1 MCVGAATVSD
11 GSWSVRWSRGISQAL
26 RESGGGCMVQRGEAR
41 FSSGPEAPE
50 RLYEGYVFDLDVT
63 IYLGDELLPGAKR
76 LILKLRELGKRVIFL
91 SNNPTKD
98 PRMYAEKLGKL
109 GLKTPDSEIVNT
121 VVTMTRWLLRGHPE
135 ATVFPISEEPLK
147 NSLSEA
153 GITMSENPEEIDIV
167 IASYDRTFDYR
178 KLQIAFDAIWFYE
191 RAMLVTTNPDRYCP
205 FPGGRGEPD
214 AAAIVAAI
222 AACTGA
228 RCEANTGKPDA
239 IMLEIVANLTKL
251 ETSDCVMTGDRL
263 YTDIRMA
270 LDAGMP
276 SAVVLTGETTAETLA
291 HEPASNKPTY
301 VLERIDQLIPQ
312 HLWEE
317 FGWTEDDE

>member
-1 MCVGAATVSD
+1 
-11 GSWSVRWSRGISQAL
+11 
-26 RESGGGCMVQRGEAR
+26 MVQRIGAR
-41 FSSGPEAPE
+41 SSDLPEAPD
-50 RLYEGYVFDLDVT
+50 RLYEVYVFDLDGT

-109 GLKTPDSEIVNT
+109 GLKTPASEIVNT
-121 VVTMTRWLLRGHPE
+121 VVTMTRWLLRDHPD

-153 GITMSENPEEIDIV
+153 GIRMSENPEEIDIV
-167 IASYDRTFDYR
+167 IASYDRGFDYR

-222 AACTGA
+222 EACTGTK
-228 RCEANTGKPDA
+228 CQVNVGKPDP
-239 IMLEIVANLTKL
+239 IMLETIMDLIGLDAK
-251 ETSDCVMTGDRL
+251 ECVMSGDRL
-263 YTDIRMA
+263 YTEIQMA
-270 LDAGMP
+270 KRAEMP
-276 SAVVLTGETTAETLA
+276 SAIVLTGETTEEDLA
-291 HEPASNKPTY
+291 GEPKENLPDYT
-301 VLERIDQLIPQ
+301 LERIDQLVPRD
-312 HLWEE
+312 LWDG
-317 FGWTEDDE
+317 FGWEDV